1 MRNLDVW
8 YFRIDFERVLAE
20 VRDRLDPAAV
30 KRLRRNRE
38 KAERKD
44 SMRAFA
50 KLTRIVDGQPR
61 LVSDPPLIV
70 SLEDVAR
77 NHGLGDRT
85 WTK

>member
-1 MRNLDVW
+1 MTESVAQYREAMRALAGMRNLDVW
-8 YFRIDFERVLAE
+8 YYRIDFERVLAE

-61 LVSDPPLIV
+61 S
-70 SLEDVAR
+70 SATR
-77 NHGLGDRT
+77 R
-85 WTK
+85 